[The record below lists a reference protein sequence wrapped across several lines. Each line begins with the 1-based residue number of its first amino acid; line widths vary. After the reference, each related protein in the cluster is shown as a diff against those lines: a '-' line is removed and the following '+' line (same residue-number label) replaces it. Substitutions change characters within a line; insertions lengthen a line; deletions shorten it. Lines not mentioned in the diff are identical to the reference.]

1 MMPHTLMT
9 ADEGRTAVGN
19 ALKAHRLAQNL
30 TQGDLAARAGV
41 SSTSLKRIEAAGRG
55 SFEDVMKV
63 AWSLGLQAAF
73 ASAVEEPTP
82 QSVDDVLRENR
93 KRIRRRASPRKEV
106 A

>member
-1 MMPHTLMT
+1 MMLHTLMT

-19 ALKAHRLAQNL
+19 ALKAHRLAQNV
-30 TQGDLAARAGV
+30 TQGELAARAGV

-73 ASAVEEPTP
+73 AGAIPELPP
-82 QSVDDVLRENR
+82 RSVDDVLKENR
-93 KRIRRRASPRKEV
+93 ERIRRRASPRKEV